1 MPKLLMP
8 RDLTQRMTIPLL
20 VALAVLFLL
29 GPPPKAAFAKEVTKT
44 KEISEQTTLQASR
57 SAEHV
62 SARSAGSGDVKIG
75 KGEAVAGDAY
85 AGGGCAR
92 AGDVTAG
99 DCGERGSGGSRE
111 GNSGN
116 GDPGG
121 GASGETPP
129 PREDDGMTA
138 PESTS
143 EQTTSEA
150 TVPDGASADET
161 TSSAGPATDDTG
173 LCPARQ
179 PKNAARAAIEDATDG
194 DTVELAKPV
203 RGYDTIRLI
212 GVDTPEIGEASE
224 DGRPEPLAEEA
235 RDFTA
240 GELEGREVLLQ
251 VGEEETD
258 RYGRLLAYVWTGAAN
273 DGGFIGGLKRMLGM
287 GEAELF
293 NLTLLEGGYAE
304 VLTVE
309 PNDLYAECFETAE
322 REARDDG
329 IGIWAEDEYARGPG
343 EDQYDEETT
352 PQPTAQTSPTPE
364 PETEPVENAPV
375 EQSPAQT
382 APTEEAPDEASPNP
396 EDDSAAEE
404 PARQPSLA
412 EGQYE
417 PSPPPEAR
425 QPEPEVQDEEVQE
438 PEIQDEEI
446 QEPEVQEPEVQ
457 ESVAPSGGD
466 DAAVLETA
474 AWPEASVEAGASPE
488 PTGRL
493 PVGTAS
499 TAPVSALPETS
510 GPFLL
515 TLRAGL
521 AAVFLLTRTALGF
534 PAVRSLLGRDVPGR
548 R

>member
-1 MPKLLMP
+1 M
-8 RDLTQRMTIPLL
+8 
-20 VALAVLFLL
+20 
-29 GPPPKAAFAKEVTKT
+29 
-44 KEISEQTTLQASR
+44 
-57 SAEHV
+57 
-62 SARSAGSGDVKIG
+62 
-75 KGEAVAGDAY
+75 
-85 AGGGCAR
+85 
-92 AGDVTAG
+92 
-99 DCGERGSGGSRE
+99 
-111 GNSGN
+111 
-116 GDPGG
+116 
-121 GASGETPP
+121 
-129 PREDDGMTA
+129 
-138 PESTS
+138 
-143 EQTTSEA
+143 
-150 TVPDGASADET
+150 
-161 TSSAGPATDDTG
+161 
-173 LCPARQ
+173 
-179 PKNAARAAIEDATDG
+179 
-194 DTVELAKPV
+194 

-329 IGIWAEDEYARGPG
+329 IGIWAEDEYARGPTD
-343 EDQYDEETT
+343 DQYDEETA
-352 PQPTAQTSPTPE
+352 PEPAAQTSPTPE
-364 PETEPVENAPV
+364 PETEPVEN
-375 EQSPAQT
+375 
-382 APTEEAPDEASPNP
+382 APDEASPNP

-404 PARQPSLA
+404 PARQPSPA

-417 PSPPPEAR
+417 QSPPPEAR

-474 AWPEASVEAGASPE
+474 ASPEASVEASASPE

-499 TAPVSALPETS
+499 AEPVSALPETG

-521 AAVFLLTRTALGF
+521 AAAVLLTGTALGF